1 MSAEEAARSP
11 ARVEGRGK
19 PGASLSLALWG
30 PGFAYLPVSRGFLE
44 GWGETVILR
53 ENGG

>member
-1 MSAEEAARSP
+1 MGVSRGSRSL
-11 ARVEGRGK
+11 ARVKGRGK